1 MKAAVY
7 EGPGRLEIR
16 EVPRP
21 DCPEEG
27 LLLKVR
33 ACAIC
38 GTDVKIYR
46 HGHRHIR
53 PPRITGHEL
62 CGEIVEVGSRV
73 EGYAVGQR
81 VAVAPAVPCGTCETC
96 RRGIFGM
103 CDNLAPIGYQ
113 FDGAFAEFMAVPPV
127 AVRMLCVNAVPD
139 GVSDHEAALAEP
151 LACAIN
157 GQDLSRVGPGDTVL
171 VMGAGPLG
179 CLHSQLARARGASCV
194 VLADVS
200 PRRLELAQ
208 PVAAADVYVDSTAEP
223 LKAVVDRASSGRG
236 MDRVIVACGAAQAQV
251 EALDLVAKRGSVNF
265 FGGLPKDAS
274 TITIDSNAIHYREF
288 FVTGTH
294 GSAPADNRLALELI
308 GAGKVNVGDLIS
320 EVIPLDKLIAGMKR
334 VEQRAVLKIVV
345 EPHAAA

>member
-7 EGPGRLEIR
+7 EAPERIEVR
-16 EVPRP
+16 EVPKPTCP
-21 DCPEEG
+21 DEG
-27 LLLKVR
+27 LLLKVL

-38 GTDVKIYR
+38 GTDVKIYH

-62 CGEIVEVGSRV
+62 CGEIIEVGRRL

-81 VAVAPAVPCGTCETC
+81 VTVAPAVPCGTCDTC

-127 AVRMLCVNAVPD
+127 AVRMRCVNVVPD
-139 GVSDHEAALAEP
+139 DVSDHEAALAEP

-157 GQDLSRVGPGDTVL
+157 GQQLSRVTLGDTVL
-171 VMGAGPLG
+171 IIGSGPLG
-179 CLHSQLARARGASCV
+179 CIHAQLAHAHGASLV
-194 VLADVS
+194 MLADIS
-200 PRRLELAQ
+200 PQRLEMVR
-208 PVAAADVYVDSTAEP
+208 PVAGADVYVDSRAEN
-223 LKAVVDRASSGRG
+223 LKAIVDRVSSGRG
-236 MDRVIVACGAAQAQV
+236 MDRVIVACSAPPAQV

-274 TITIDSNAIHYREF
+274 TITIDSNPIHYREF

-294 GSAPADNRLALELI
+294 GSSPADNRLALELI
-308 GAGKVNVGDLIS
+308 AAGRVNVRDL
-320 EVIPLDKLIAGMKR
+320 VTKVVPLDELVHSLEL
-334 VEQRAVLKIVV
+334 VEQARALKIVV
-345 EPHAAA
+345 EPQRSA